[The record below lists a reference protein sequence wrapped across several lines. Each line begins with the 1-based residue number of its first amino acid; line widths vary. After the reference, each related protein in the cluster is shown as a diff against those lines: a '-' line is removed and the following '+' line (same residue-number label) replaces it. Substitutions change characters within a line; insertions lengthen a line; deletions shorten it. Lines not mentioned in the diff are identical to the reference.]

1 MMRIGFI
8 GLGNVGGK
16 LASNLLNNNFDLMV
30 FDKDSEVLNLF
41 KNKGSKVASS
51 IEELVLNN
59 DILITCLPSPEACK
73 EVIESSKGI
82 AAFIKENQIWMEMS
96 TTDEDQLKKHAT
108 LVESKKAIALEA
120 PVSGGCHRAATG
132 NISIFVGG
140 KREGF
145 EKALPVLS
153 CLGRRIL
160 HVGDFGSASILKV
173 ITNYLAT
180 VHLVSLGEAWT
191 VAKKSGLD
199 LNKAFKGIAASSGN
213 SFVHETESQVILNG
227 SYNIN
232 FTMDLVEKDVVLFEN
247 VAKKL
252 GVDLEI
258 SPLVLNIIKDAK
270 EKYGSRAWSSM
281 VVKRLE
287 DKYETDF
294 RDPGFQEELVDEE
307 EKVKGYE
314 I

>member
-1 MMRIGFI
+1 MRIGFI
-8 GLGNVGGK
+8 GLGNVGSK

-30 FDKDSEVLNLF
+30 FDKEKEVTDQF
-41 KNKGSKVASS
+41 QKKGSKVASS
-51 IEELVLNN
+51 IEQLVSNN
-59 DILITCLPSPEACK
+59 EILITCLPSPEACK

-82 AAFIKENQIWMEMS
+82 VEYIKENQIWMEMS
-96 TTDEDQLKKHAT
+96 TTDEDQLKKHAS
-108 LVESKKAIALEA
+108 LIESKKAIALEA

-191 VAKKSGLD
+191 TAKKSGLD
-199 LNKAFKGIAASSGN
+199 LNKVFKGIAASSGN

-232 FTMDLVEKDVVLFEN
+232 FTMDLVEKDVGLFESL
-247 VAKKL
+247 AKKL
-252 GVDLEI
+252 DIQLEI
-258 SPLVLNIIKDAK
+258 SPLVLSIIKDAK
-270 EKYGSRAWSSM
+270 KKYGSRAWSSM

-287 DKYETDF
+287 DKYKTDF
-294 RDPGFQEELVDEE
+294 RASGFPNELVDDE

>member
-1 MMRIGFI
+1 MKIGFI

-30 FDKDSEVLNLF
+30 FDKNHEVLDQF
-41 KNKGSKVASS
+41 KKRGSKIATS
-51 IEELVLNN
+51 IEELVKKN

-73 EVIESSKGI
+73 DVIESPKGI
-82 AAFIKENQIWMEMS
+82 AECINENQIWMEMS
-96 TTDEDQLKKHAT
+96 TTDEDQLKKHAS
-108 LVESKKAIALEA
+108 LIESKNAIALEA

-232 FTMDLVEKDVVLFEN
+232 FTMDLVEKDVGLFEN

-252 GVDLEI
+252 GIDLEI
-258 SPLVLNIIKDAK
+258 SPLVLSIIKDAK
-270 EKYGSRAWSSM
+270 VKYGSRAWSSM

-294 RDPGFQEELVDEE
+294 RAPGFPEELVDEE
-307 EKVKGYE
+307 EKVIGYE

>member
-1 MMRIGFI
+1 MRIGFI

-30 FDKDSEVLNLF
+30 FDKDSEVINIF
-41 KNKGSKVASS
+41 KNKGSKIASS
-51 IEELVLNN
+51 IEELALNN

-73 EVIESSKGI
+73 EVVESSKGI
-82 AAFIKENQIWMEMS
+82 AASIKENQIWMEMS
-96 TTDEDQLKKHAT
+96 TTDEAQLKKHAA
-108 LVESKKAIALEA
+108 LIESKKAIALEA

-145 EKALPVLS
+145 EKALPILS

-160 HVGDFGSASILKV
+160 HVGDFGSASVLKV

-191 VAKKSGLD
+191 IAKKSGLD

-232 FTMDLVEKDVVLFEN
+232 FTMDLVEKDVGLFESL
-247 VAKKL
+247 ADKL
-252 GVDLEI
+252 EIDLEI
-258 SPLVLNIIKDAK
+258 SPLILSIIKDAK

-294 RDPGFQEELVDEE
+294 RAPGFPEELVDNE

>member
-1 MMRIGFI
+1 MRIGFI
-8 GLGNVGGK
+8 GLGNVGSK

-30 FDKDSEVLNLF
+30 FDKEKEVTDQF
-41 KNKGSKVASS
+41 QKKGSKVASS
-51 IEELVLNN
+51 IEQLVSNN
-59 DILITCLPSPEACK
+59 EILITCLPSPEACK

-82 AAFIKENQIWMEMS
+82 VAYIKENQIWIEMS
-96 TTDEDQLKKHAT
+96 TTDEDQLKKHAS
-108 LVESKKAIALEA
+108 LIESKKAIALEA

-191 VAKKSGLD
+191 TAKKSGLD
-199 LNKAFKGIAASSGN
+199 LNKVFKGIAASSGN

-232 FTMDLVEKDVVLFEN
+232 FTMDLVEKDVGLFESL
-247 VAKKL
+247 AKKL
-252 GVDLEI
+252 DIQLEI
-258 SPLVLNIIKDAK
+258 SPLVLSIIKDAK
-270 EKYGSRAWSSM
+270 KKYGSRAWSSM

-287 DKYETDF
+287 DKYKTDF
-294 RDPGFQEELVDEE
+294 RASGFPNELVDDE

>member
-1 MMRIGFI
+1 MRIGFI

-16 LASNLLNNNFDLMV
+16 LANNLLNNNFDLMV
-30 FDKDSEVLNLF
+30 FDKDSEILNQF

-51 IEELVLNN
+51 IEELVFNN

-73 EVIESSKGI
+73 DVIESSKGI
-82 AAFIKENQIWMEMS
+82 AASIKENQIWMEMS
-96 TTDEDQLKKHAT
+96 TTDEVQLKKHAA
-108 LVESKKAIALEA
+108 LIESKKAIALEA

-191 VAKKSGLD
+191 IAKKSGLD

-232 FTMDLVEKDVVLFEN
+232 FTMVC
-247 VAKKL
+247 
-252 GVDLEI
+252 
-258 SPLVLNIIKDAK
+258 
-270 EKYGSRAWSSM
+270 
-281 VVKRLE
+281 
-287 DKYETDF
+287 
-294 RDPGFQEELVDEE
+294 
-307 EKVKGYE
+307 
-314 I
+314 